1 MFNVDENRSF
11 LHVSFF
17 NREFDF
23 TSSFATLII
32 FSDKVRYEIKKLF
45 FFCSFISKNLECG
58 EQIFIQSFSCIL
70 HHEH

>member
-32 FSDKVRYEIKKLF
+32 FFDKVRYEIKKLF
-45 FFCSFISKNLECG
+45 FFLFVYIEKSGMWGADIYTKFLVYITP
-58 EQIFIQSFSCIL
+58 
-70 HHEH
+70 